1 MATDAPPAAVPAAD
15 AAADAGAGASA
26 AATEKLSDALV
37 PIHKEL
43 LDLRDTLKAMQEAK
57 TPPTEEALQPLQE
70 RLDAVDNKR
79 VDGIFGG
86 SLKTVIPEGQAI
98 LHELMDEAYDLV
110 SELVV
115 KASEMPPEMKQIY
128 DTLCGLKRKLQKM
141 KADRSYSLE
150 DIHHY
155 QLMVDAIDSRRVD
168 GIFAGNLQSIPPGQ
182 AQCSTVLFQVYE
194 LLRILLG
201 SAHEMNAEMRG
212 IYTHLIGIKR
222 KLIELKSKH
231 VKHSTEDLH
240 IYQLQLD
247 AIDRDRVDGI
257 FVCAAAFDCHVWK
270 AEHILSEEAP
280 KKLSR
285 CVIRANMKWESSRP
299 LSIPSSPSHSLH
311 ADSVLALPLSSPLLH
326 HPPLTQ
332 PPPPTTSPLPPPPP
346 LHVSVGRQAAHLA
359 EVFAPSQRFTSV
371 PSIPQSVPATR
382 PAAPKRGS
390 SGSFKERLQ
399 PGDSRAAS
407 AALAVP
413 AIPAASA
420 ASDSEAA
427 TRLSAAS
434 AGSGGRSVSSAAVIA
449 NSASFGGRSSLGD
462 RLGTTNEEY
471 GSETFFW
478 RVDVRAQ
485 ELVAQWRDVTDLA
498 SPPPSPPPPL
508 VALERRLDEAE
519 EWLGAA
525 VAALGA
531 QSRSFVR
538 AAAAGFPHGRR
549 WESAAARRLG
559 QARLSLEGGR
569 SPVGLRGIK
578 VRLAVSGRQ
587 AEGKEAEEQ
596 RLQGEGAESERRERK
611 GEREGEG
618 KGVRVRGGVPEQLL
632 CGGFAGIV
640 SHFSDTAVVKGV
652 LPHCLSVSAAAL
664 ASVSITLNR
673 IAPLR
678 RVSGMQQAAEH
689 KALAVSRMLR
699 LFLPA
704 AILMLSHE
712 RWPYRRCSRRR
723 PLIHFLLPSSS
734 SSLPPSLPRSLS
746 VSPIPQTHLISS
758 NGLPGAHKTA
768 GSVFSAVMAKD
779 GWKGFF
785 RGNGVNCL
793 RVGPHKAVEL
803 CTFEMLKRL
812 LGRPGHPLQH
822 VAAPVSGAAAGLAG
836 TLLTYPL
843 ELIRTRISVQPELYR
858 DLGSTVRKIVQEEG
872 ALSLYRG
879 IVPSLLGVVPYAA
892 TNYFVYDALRT
903 AYRKATGREQVP
915 NEATLLFGAAAAS
928 ASSAVTFPL
937 EVVRRRLQLGVTATG
952 AGAAGRQTAVTIL
965 KGIIE
970 TEGVWAVYRG
980 LGTTWLKLLPAAGI
994 SFVCYEAARVALR
1007 VDDASM
1013 ARGQERKGGSSG
1025 SGSSNSGSGS
1035 SSREVGEQ
1043 GKDEE

>member
-15 AAADAGAGASA
+15 AAADAGASA
-26 AATEKLSDALV
+26 AATEKLSEALV

-201 SAHEMNAEMRG
+201 SAHDMNAEMRG

-231 VKHSTEDLH
+231 IKHSTEDLH

-247 AIDRDRVDGI
+247 AIDRDRVEGI
-257 FVCAAAFDCHVWK
+257 FGGSPKTGIPAGQAVCSTLLAQCF
-270 AEHILSEEAP
+270 
-280 KKLSR
+280 KL
-285 CVIRANMKWESSRP
+285 VQDLQETATDVESSSERASTGELFP
-299 LSIPSSPSHSLH
+299 L
-311 ADSVLALPLSSPLLH
+311 
-326 HPPLTQ
+326 
-332 PPPPTTSPLPPPPP
+332 
-346 LHVSVGRQAAHLA
+346 R
-359 EVFAPSQRFTSV
+359 EYSQH
-371 PSIPQSVPATR
+371 
-382 PAAPKRGS
+382 
-390 SGSFKERLQ
+390 E
-399 PGDSRAAS
+399 
-407 AALAVP
+407 
-413 AIPAASA
+413 
-420 ASDSEAA
+420 
-427 TRLSAAS
+427 
-434 AGSGGRSVSSAAVIA
+434 
-449 NSASFGGRSSLGD
+449 
-462 RLGTTNEEY
+462 
-471 GSETFFW
+471 
-478 RVDVRAQ
+478 
-485 ELVAQWRDVTDLA
+485 WRDVTDLA
-498 SPPPSPPPPL
+498 SPPPPPPPPL

-531 QSRSFVR
+531 QSCSFVR
-538 AAAAGFPHGRR
+538 AAAAGFPRGQR
-549 WESAAARRLG
+549 WENAAARSRG

-587 AEGKEAEEQ
+587 AEGKDADE
-596 RLQGEGAESERRERK
+596 RMLQGEGAEGERQERK
-611 GEREGEG
+611 GGREGEG
-618 KGVRVRGGVPEQLL
+618 KAVRVRGGVPEQLL

-640 SHFSDTAVVKGV
+640 SRTAV
-652 LPHCLSVSAAAL
+652 
-664 ASVSITLNR
+664 
-673 IAPLR
+673 APLD
-678 RVSGMQQAAEH
+678 
-689 KALAVSRMLR
+689 
-699 LFLPA
+699 
-704 AILMLSHE
+704 
-712 RWPYRRCSRRR
+712 
-723 PLIHFLLPSSS
+723 LI
-734 SSLPPSLPRSLS
+734 R
-746 VSPIPQTHLISS
+746 THLISS

-768 GSVFSAVMAKD
+768 ASVFSAIMAKD

-803 CTFEMLKRL
+803 CTFEMLRRL
-812 LGRPGHPLQH
+812 LNRPGHPLQH

-952 AGAAGRQTAVTIL
+952 AGAAGRQTAATIL

-970 TEGVWAVYRG
+970 TEGVLAVYRG

-1025 SGSSNSGSGS
+1025 SGSSSSGSSSSGSGS

-1043 GKDEE
+1043 EKDEE

>member
-15 AAADAGAGASA
+15 AAADAGAGTSA
-26 AATEKLSDALV
+26 AATEKLSEALV

-43 LDLRDTLKAMQEAK
+43 LDLRDTLKAMQAAK

-110 SELVV
+110 GELVV

-201 SAHEMNAEMRG
+201 SAHDMNAEMRG

-231 VKHSTEDLH
+231 IKHSTEDLH

-247 AIDRDRVDGI
+247 AIDRDRVEGI
-257 FVCAAAFDCHVWK
+257 FGGSPKTGIPAGQAVCSTLLAQCF
-270 AEHILSEEAP
+270 
-280 KKLSR
+280 KL
-285 CVIRANMKWESSRP
+285 VQDLQETATDVANMKWDSSRS
-299 LSIPSSPSHSLH
+299 LSIPSSPSHPLN
-311 ADSVLALPLSSPLLH
+311 ADS
-326 HPPLTQ
+326 
-332 PPPPTTSPLPPPPP
+332 
-346 LHVSVGRQAAHLA
+346 R
-359 EVFAPSQRFTSV
+359 FASV
-371 PSIPQSVPATR
+371 PTIPQSVPATR

-399 PGDSRAAS
+399 PVSSRAAS
-407 AALAVP
+407 AASPALAVP
-413 AIPAASA
+413 AIPVATAAA
-420 ASDSEAA
+420 DSDAA
-427 TRLSAAS
+427 TRLS
-434 AGSGGRSVSSAAVIA
+434 GA
-449 NSASFGGRSSLGD
+449 NSAGFGGGSSLGD
-462 RLGTTNEEY
+462 RFGTRSEGY
-471 GSETFFW
+471 GSENFFW
-478 RVDVRAQ
+478 RVDARAQ
-485 ELVAQWRDVTDLA
+485 ELVAQWRDITDLA
-498 SPPPSPPPPL
+498 ASAPPPPPPPL

-525 VAALGA
+525 AAALGA
-531 QSRSFVR
+531 LSRSFVR
-538 AAAAGFPHGRR
+538 AAAARFPRGQR
-549 WESAAARRLG
+549 WENAAAPSRR
-559 QARLSLEGGR
+559 QARLSVESGR
-569 SPVGLRGIK
+569 SPVGLRGVK
-578 VRLAVSGRQ
+578 VRLAVSGKQ
-587 AEGKEAEEQ
+587 AEAKEAEER
-596 RLQGEGAESERRERK
+596 RLLQAAAVWWVRWNRVADRRRASRPHPDASHQQQWPARRAQDRSERVLRNY
-611 GEREGEG
+611 GERRLEGLLSRQRGELSASG
-618 KGVRVRGGVPEQLL
+618 AAQGSGALHVRDAEAPAVPP
-632 CGGFAGIV
+632 GPPV
-640 SHFSDTAVVKGV
+640 
-652 LPHCLSVSAAAL
+652 AA
-664 ASVSITLNR
+664 
-673 IAPLR
+673 
-678 RVSGMQQAAEH
+678 
-689 KALAVSRMLR
+689 
-699 LFLPA
+699 
-704 AILMLSHE
+704 
-712 RWPYRRCSRRR
+712 
-723 PLIHFLLPSSS
+723 
-734 SSLPPSLPRSLS
+734 RS
-746 VSPIPQTHLISS
+746 
-758 NGLPGAHKTA
+758 
-768 GSVFSAVMAKD
+768 
-779 GWKGFF
+779 
-785 RGNGVNCL
+785 
-793 RVGPHKAVEL
+793 
-803 CTFEMLKRL
+803 
-812 LGRPGHPLQH
+812 
-822 VAAPVSGAAAGLAG
+822 AAPVSGAAAGLAG

-879 IVPSLLGVVPYAA
+879 LVPSLLGVVPYAA

-903 AYRKATGREQVP
+903 AYRKATGREHVP

-937 EVVRRRLQLGVTATG
+937 EVVRRRLQLGVTAAG
-952 AGAAGRQTAVTIL
+952 AGVAGRQTAITIL
-965 KGIIE
+965 RGIVE
-970 TEGVWAVYRG
+970 TEGVLAVYRG

-1013 ARGQERKGGSSG
+1013 ARGQEKKGGSS
-1025 SGSSNSGSGS
+1025 S
-1035 SSREVGEQ
+1035 SSSSSAG
-1043 GKDEE
+1043 GW

>member
-1 MATDAPPAAVPAAD
+1 MQVRCILRIVDRKASSVADAPPAAVPAAD
-15 AAADAGAGASA
+15 AAADAGASA
-26 AATEKLSDALV
+26 AATEKLSEALV

-201 SAHEMNAEMRG
+201 SAHDMNAEMRG

-231 VKHSTEDLH
+231 IKHSTEDLH

-247 AIDRDRVDGI
+247 AIDRDRVEGI
-257 FVCAAAFDCHVWK
+257 FGGSPKTGIPAGQAEAEK
-270 AEHILSEEAP
+270 ARRSEQAP
-280 KKLSR
+280 ESFSR
-285 CVIRANMKWESSRP
+285 CVNIANMKWESS
-299 LSIPSSPSHSLH
+299 L
-311 ADSVLALPLSSPLLH
+311 
-326 HPPLTQ
+326 
-332 PPPPTTSPLPPPPP
+332 
-346 LHVSVGRQAAHLA
+346 
-359 EVFAPSQRFTSV
+359 
-371 PSIPQSVPATR
+371 
-382 PAAPKRGS
+382 
-390 SGSFKERLQ
+390 
-399 PGDSRAAS
+399 
-407 AALAVP
+407 
-413 AIPAASA
+413 
-420 ASDSEAA
+420 
-427 TRLSAAS
+427 
-434 AGSGGRSVSSAAVIA
+434 
-449 NSASFGGRSSLGD
+449 
-462 RLGTTNEEY
+462 
-471 GSETFFW
+471 
-478 RVDVRAQ
+478 
-485 ELVAQWRDVTDLA
+485 
-498 SPPPSPPPPL
+498 
-508 VALERRLDEAE
+508 ALERRLDEAE

-531 QSRSFVR
+531 QSCSFVR
-538 AAAAGFPHGRR
+538 AAAAGFPRGQR
-549 WESAAARRLG
+549 WENAAARSRG

-587 AEGKEAEEQ
+587 AEGKDADE
-596 RLQGEGAESERRERK
+596 RMLQGEGAEGERQERK
-611 GEREGEG
+611 GGREGEG
-618 KGVRVRGGVPEQLL
+618 KAVRVRGGVPEQLL

-640 SHFSDTAVVKGV
+640 SRTAVAPLDLIRVRQ
-652 LPHCLSVSAAAL
+652 HAVSSWFGLFVRFAL
-664 ASVSITLNR
+664 ADCSECC
-673 IAPLR
+673 
-678 RVSGMQQAAEH
+678 MQQAVT
-689 KALAVSRMLR
+689 AL
-699 LFLPA
+699 
-704 AILMLSHE
+704 
-712 RWPYRRCSRRR
+712 
-723 PLIHFLLPSSS
+723 
-734 SSLPPSLPRSLS
+734 SSLSSAHSLS
-746 VSPIPQTHLISS
+746 SRARTAICSALPPALPPTPQTHLISS

-768 GSVFSAVMAKD
+768 ASVFSAIMAKD

-803 CTFEMLKRL
+803 CTFEMLRRL
-812 LGRPGHPLQH
+812 LNRPGHPLQH

-952 AGAAGRQTAVTIL
+952 AGAAGRQTAATIL

-970 TEGVWAVYRG
+970 TEGVLAVYRG

-1007 VDDASM
+1007 AWNGKQQICAM
-1013 ARGQERKGGSSG
+1013 HPCHHEKQTHAHRLWLHLHLPAGPGE
-1025 SGSSNSGSGS
+1025 
-1035 SSREVGEQ
+1035 SRLAPGPLLISA
-1043 GKDEE
+1043 